1 MQNIDP
7 VLFLEP
13 ALSLAMVL
21 GTLIFWWDRK
31 GFRGNALL
39 LGAAAYWAAI
49 LVKSAVGIFGA
60 GLLSALQGQSAVGYA
75 LTLGSETV
83 FLEVGLAYALSVYGA
98 RKRRLGA
105 SEAVPFGISLAFWEN
120 GVLLGLLSIFNLG
133 VVYLLLG
140 SGSAL
145 AQTVY
150 SQLLASSPAYFAPPT
165 VLLPSV
171 LLGTLERVSSALAH
185 VAWGMLC
192 VLSAVTGRK
201 RYLAYALPMG
211 LLDSLVP
218 FAPGHIYIFEGA
230 IFALSLLFLLVAA
243 LSLSAE
249 KKRTPPATPQ
259 VAEGPA

>member
-145 AQTVY
+145 A
-150 SQLLASSPAYFAPPT
+150 
-165 VLLPSV
+165 
-171 LLGTLERVSSALAH
+171 H